1 MKSLW
6 RMSGVLIGALALASL
21 TSCDDNP
28 APPSA
33 PVTSTTPAATP
44 AIVRPQPPIPAA
56 EQAFIQ
62 AVQRGQTAFQSAPNE
77 MAQGGTR
84 AQRRIGI
91 CQSLNVPGQ
100 GVLVSNWAGQI
111 DKLSSNSDGK
121 GVLYVSLA
129 PNIRV
134 ETWNNDFSDSSHH
147 TLIEPSSPLFS
158 VVSQMKE
165 GDAVVFSGAFFPS
178 DVDCVE
184 EHSMGLQGSMSEP
197 EFIFRF
203 TTVKPMN

>member
-1 MKSLW
+1 VAHNNKKTEAGRNERFNQPQGVRDFSLVDSPGGY
-6 RMSGVLIGALALASL
+6 RARLFGAVDSGSGAW
-21 TSCDDNP
+21 T
-28 APPSA
+28 
-33 PVTSTTPAATP
+33 
-44 AIVRPQPPIPAA
+44 
-56 EQAFIQ
+56 
-62 AVQRGQTAFQSAPNE
+62 NE

-84 AQRRIGI
+84 AQRRIAI

-100 GVLVSNWAGQI
+100 GVLVSNWVGQI

-121 GVLYVSLA
+121 GVLYVSHA
-129 PNIRV
+129 PNIWV

-147 TLIEPSSPLFS
+147 TLIPPLSQLFA
-158 VVSQMKE
+158 VISQMKE
-165 GDAVVFSGAFFPS
+165 GDEVVFSGTFFAS

-203 TTVKPMN
+203 TSVKPMN